1 MRRGIFD
8 ATARAPRRS
17 LGAVVFDAASVGLSG
32 LAAAFVVGAL
42 ARSLHAS
49 DVLAVAMA
57 VPVGLLVA
65 DLVSAVAHWFC
76 DTFFDSKTPLLGA
89 VIGPFRLHHH
99 DPDAFRRHDVCE
111 RNRNNCLAALPLL
124 ALVHCLTPRV
134 AETGRPFVGA
144 MLAVVA
150 IALASATQIH
160 AWAHDRHAPG
170 PVRWLQRCGILLS
183 RERHARHHRE
193 AHDRSYGI
201 VNGWVNGALD
211 RTGFFRRGSAV
222 R

>member
-1 MRRGIFD
+1 
-8 ATARAPRRS
+8 
-17 LGAVVFDAASVGLSG
+17 
-32 LAAAFVVGAL
+32 
-42 ARSLHAS
+42 
-49 DVLAVAMA
+49 LAVAAA

-89 VIGPFRLHHH
+89 IIGPFRLHHD

-124 ALVHCLTPRV
+124 ALAHCLTPRL
-134 AETGRPFVGA
+134 AEAGRPFLGA

-150 IALASATQIH
+150 IALAGATQIH
-160 AWAHDRHAPG
+160 AWAHARDAPR

-183 RERHARHHRE
+183 CEHHACHHRE
-193 AHDRSYGI
+193 AHDRCYGI

-211 RTGFFRRGSAV
+211 RTGFFRRGSGV